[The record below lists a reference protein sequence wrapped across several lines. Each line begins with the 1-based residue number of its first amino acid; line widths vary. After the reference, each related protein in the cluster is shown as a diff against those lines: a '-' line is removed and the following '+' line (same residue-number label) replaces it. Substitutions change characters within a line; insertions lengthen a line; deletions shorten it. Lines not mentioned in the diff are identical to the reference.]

1 MRRQTTRQCPAMRST
16 FDCADGAKLGRHNPS
31 RNSGLSHDHDGAAG
45 TLNALVL
52 VHCPGNSLRV
62 RTVEDL
68 LRSLPPSEGML
79 AGAPAFEEAADGNHE
94 RPHPAE
100 DTSLNRLAVEDREAG
115 DGLAGATSQ
124 RRGRCLEGYAVAFPG
139 VSRRP
144 GSMATRSDV
153 SSAASTVSTRRW
165 VYTTCPIDS
174 LVRLAQ
180 PCLI

>member
-1 MRRQTTRQCPAMRST
+1 MRST
-16 FDCADGAKLGRHNPS
+16 FDRADGAELGLHNPR
-31 RNSGLSHDHDGAAG
+31 RNSGLSHDHDKAAG
-45 TLNALVL
+45 MLDALVL

-68 LRSLPPSEGML
+68 LRSLHPSEGML
-79 AGAPAFEEAADGNHE
+79 AGVPAFEEAADGNHK

-100 DTSLNRLAVEDREAG
+100 DTSLNRLAVEEDREAG
-115 DGLAGATSQ
+115 DGLAGATGQ

-144 GSMATRSDV
+144 GSIATRSDV
-153 SSAASTVSTRRW
+153 SSAASTGSTRRW

-174 LVRLAQ
+174 LVRIAQ